1 MADEVRAEWTGL
13 QDLLSDL
20 RELPQAIQKRV
31 LKGTLATGARIIR
44 DEARRLAP
52 VYVEFNTATGDF
64 KPISD
69 KHPPAGTLKKA
80 IYFSRLVGEC
90 TSTRETWIVGVHSGK
105 KFRAVSRGSGKGRY
119 SENQDAFY
127 ASWVEYGHYTRTPG
141 MTSQQHR
148 KARGGVDIYLGAR
161 WIPPQ
166 PFMRPAFDLKKEA
179 AFQAMREYLLEHLPA
194 AATAARIL
202 QLKAA

>member
-1 MADEVRAEWTGL
+1 MADYVRAEFTGL

-20 RELPQAIQKRV
+20 RELPRAIQERV
-31 LKGTLATGARIIR
+31 LKGALATGAKVIR

-52 VYVEFNTATGDF
+52 VYTEFNTATGEY

-80 IYFSRLVGEC
+80 IYYTRLVSAC
-90 TSTRETWIVGVHSGK
+90 TPTTEVWLVSVHKGK

-119 SENQDAFY
+119 TENHDAFY

-148 KARGGVDIYLGAR
+148 KARGGVDIYLGSR

-166 PFMRPAFDLKKEA
+166 PFMRPAFDTKKEA
-179 AFQAMREYLLEHLPA
+179 AFQAMREYLLDNLPA
-194 AATAARIL
+194 AATAAHA
-202 QLKAA
+202 QAGKAD